1 MKNRRLFKCLFLVL
15 AFWAVHLPGYA
26 QDVTREFRDM
36 ALSDVIRE
44 LEQLTD
50 YSFIYESEDLRTA
63 PRVTADFVRSS
74 IAQVLS
80 EIISPPLKYDIK
92 GNIVAITKDAGKG
105 DGPGADS
112 ETVIAGTV
120 TDAITGE
127 PVIGAA
133 VWVKDTPIGV
143 VTDVDGKYEMS
154 FKGNYGY
161 ISVSYLGYLD
171 QEIAVGKGV
180 QMINVAMGG
189 TLIQDIACKETHH
202 FPSFHMARNIPG
214 TFMYEM
220 YGEKM
225 KINSGHHQAL
235 KRLADGFRVSQI
247 WCADETK
254 EADYIQLA
262 QSGKLREGS
271 SECIIEAV
279 YHESLPIVGLQWHPE
294 MGGDMLSKHLD
305 LTKVVRYFYSLM
317 DHSKS

>member
-1 MKNRRLFKCLFLVL
+1 MYRILVVGPEGP
-15 AFWAVHLPGYA
+15 W
-26 QDVTREFRDM
+26 RD
-36 ALSDVIRE
+36 ANGIAPNSIAP
-44 LEQLTD
+44 
-50 YSFIYESEDLRTA
+50 SE
-63 PRVTADFVRSS
+63 VTADFFTSDQ
-74 IAQVLS
+74 AQCF
-80 EIISPPLKYDIK
+80 ISVDPADVERCD
-92 GNIVAITKDAGKG
+92 GVAV
-105 DGPGADS
+105 PGG
-112 ETVIAGTV
+112 I
-120 TDAITGE
+120 
-127 PVIGAA
+127 P
-133 VWVKDTPIGV
+133 
-143 VTDVDGKYEMS
+143 DVDPASYGEENQGSAPVDTTLDGLQFPMIKRALELGKPMIG
-154 FKGNYGY
+154 FCR
-161 ISVSYLGYLD
+161 
-171 QEIAVGKGV
+171 GV

-225 KINSGHHQAL
+225 KINSAHHQAL

-294 MGGDMLSKHLD
+294 MGGDMLCKHLD
-305 LTKVVRYFYSLM
+305 LTKIVRYFYSLM